1 MASRDYEIWPLN
13 LKSRG
18 IRLTHGFEIKSHGL
32 TSLSAHGLDAH
43 LYTGLPLQPKGRLL
57 KKEAAGGK
65 VNLKAGKLHRFLSSY
80 GASNYISIEYLSSYF
95 LILY

>member
-1 MASRDYEIWPLN
+1 VAFRAYEIWPLN

-18 IRLTHGFEIKSHGL
+18 IRLTHGFKFKSHGL

-43 LYTGLPLQPKGRLL
+43 LYTGLPLQPEGRLL

-65 VNLKAGKLHRFLSSY
+65 VTLKAGKLHRILGSY
-80 GASNYISIEYLSSYF
+80 GASNYISIEYLSS
-95 LILY
+95 